1 MKQLTAAQISNMR
14 HAGKVL
20 ADTFTH
26 IRQNL
31 CAGMTTR
38 DVDKMAEDYILSRH
52 CYPCFKGV
60 YDYQY
65 ACNTSV
71 NEEIIHG
78 IPTDKVLHEGDIITV
93 DCGVGFNG
101 VCTDACRTFPVG
113 KISPQAQELINV
125 TRNCFYRAL
134 DKIKPGAEVAVVGKT
149 IQNYIDGLGNYSIL
163 EDYCGH
169 GIGKNLHEDP
179 LIPNYVVRNSGLLQ
193 HVRKKFQ
200 ANTAVCIEPMI
211 FQSENNSV
219 KVAPD
224 GWTVVSTDG
233 SLSAHYENTV
243 LITANGVE
251 VLTNSDEHK

>member
-1 MKQLTAAQISNMR
+1 MKQLTAAQIANMR

-20 ADTFTH
+20 ADTFIH

-31 CAGMTTR
+31 HAGMTTR
-38 DVDKMAEDYILSRH
+38 EVDKIAEDYILSRQ

-71 NEEIIHG
+71 NDEIIHG
-78 IPTDKVLHEGDIITV
+78 MPSNKVLHEGDILTV

-101 VCTDACRTFPVG
+101 ICTDACRTFAVG
-113 KISPQAQELINV
+113 KISAEAQELINV
-125 TRNCFYRAL
+125 TRNCFYRAVE
-134 DKIKPGAEVAVVGKT
+134 KIRPGAEVSVVGKT
-149 IQNYIDGLGNYSIL
+149 IESYIDRIGGYSIL
-163 EDYCGH
+163 ENYCGH

-200 ANTAVCIEPMI
+200 SNTAICVEPMI
-211 FQSENNSV
+211 FHGENNKV
-219 KVAPD
+219 KVAAD
-224 GWTVVSTDG
+224 GWTVISTTG
-233 SLSAHYENTV
+233 ALSAHYENTI

-251 VLTNSDEHK
+251 ILTNSDEK

>member
-20 ADTFTH
+20 ADTFKY
-26 IRQNL
+26 IRQSL
-31 CAGMTTR
+31 HAGMTTR
-38 DVDKMAEDYILSRH
+38 EVDKMAEDYIVSRQ

-78 IPTDKVLHEGDIITV
+78 IPTDKVLHEGDILTV

-101 VCTDACRTFPVG
+101 ICTDACRTFAVG
-113 KISPQAQELINV
+113 KISSNAQKLIDV
-125 TRNCFYRAL
+125 TRNCFYRAVE
-134 DKIKPGAEVAVVGKT
+134 KIKPGVEVAIVGKT
-149 IQNYIDGLGNYSIL
+149 IEEYINSTGGYSIL
-163 EDYCGH
+163 HDYCGH

-211 FQSENNSV
+211 FEGDSNAV

-224 GWTVVSTDG
+224 GWTVISKQG
-233 SLSAHYENTV
+233 ALSAHYENTV
-243 LITANGVE
+243 LITSHGVE
-251 VLTNSDEHK
+251 ILTNGDEK